1 MVSFSGVPEMRLGE
15 DFTGA
20 STYSQS
26 SFHTAPHATEETES
40 NAHYPESVPADLNKP
55 RVYIWLKEDFPSLT
69 HFGHVA
75 LDIPV
80 PGML

>member
-1 MVSFSGVPEMRLGE
+1 MISFPGVPEMKLGE

-20 STYSQS
+20 SIYSQS

-40 NAHYPESVPADLNKP
+40 NIYYPESVAADLNKP
-55 RVYIWLKEDFPSLT
+55 RVYIWLEDDDSTFG
-69 HFGHVA
+69 HYGHVA
-75 LDIPV
+75 LDVPV